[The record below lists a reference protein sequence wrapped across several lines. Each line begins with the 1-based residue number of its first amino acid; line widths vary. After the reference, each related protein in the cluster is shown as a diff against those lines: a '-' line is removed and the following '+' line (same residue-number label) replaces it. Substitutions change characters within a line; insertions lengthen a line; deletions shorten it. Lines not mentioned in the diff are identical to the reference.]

1 MPDIYSEE
9 ELDQLEQ
16 KEHSLTEEA
25 LLVMFSSVTSTRTEL
40 EKELRSFYHQYG
52 KDGIVTYAEARRW
65 ISMKDRRKRL
75 NVLLLFIANQFSDLF
90 NNLQFDFKTMLSNV
104 IDTEAVFFDV
114 DVEYQH
120 LPHEWGGDELNWYER
135 LKKDVLAWSVAVQS
149 NIKRSILR
157 RNTLSE
163 LLNDLE
169 QQFGSMESVL
179 RGLAITETTANGS
192 IARQEIFKHLGISKY
207 KFYTIVDER
216 RCEVCGSIHGLIFPI
231 TAYEVGVTASPM
243 HPRCRC
249 FEVPIKS

>member
-52 KDGIVTYAEARRW
+52 KDGIVTYAEARKW

-75 NVLLLFIANQFSDLF
+75 NVLLLFIANQFSGLF

-114 DVEYQH
+114 DVEYQQ

-135 LKKDVLAWSVAVQS
+135 LEKDVLAWSVAVQS

-169 QQFGSMESVL
+169 RQFGSMESAL
-179 RGLAITETTANGS
+179 RG
-192 IARQEIFKHLGISKY
+192 
-207 KFYTIVDER
+207 
-216 RCEVCGSIHGLIFPI
+216 
-231 TAYEVGVTASPM
+231 
-243 HPRCRC
+243 
-249 FEVPIKS
+249 